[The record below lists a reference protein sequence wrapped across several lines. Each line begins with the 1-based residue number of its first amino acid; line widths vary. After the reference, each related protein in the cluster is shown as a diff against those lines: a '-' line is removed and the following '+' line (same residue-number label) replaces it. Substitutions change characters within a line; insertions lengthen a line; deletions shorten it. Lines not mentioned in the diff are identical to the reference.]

1 MDVTNGLIAMPALEI
16 LREGDEN
23 VIEVLTVVSCVQET
37 ESVGNEAKE
46 NDIRHV
52 RVAIVLDIYVINE
65 EVFV

>member
-1 MDVTNGLIAMPALEI
+1 M
-16 LREGDEN
+16 
-23 VIEVLTVVSCVQET
+23 
-37 ESVGNEAKE
+37 GNEAKE